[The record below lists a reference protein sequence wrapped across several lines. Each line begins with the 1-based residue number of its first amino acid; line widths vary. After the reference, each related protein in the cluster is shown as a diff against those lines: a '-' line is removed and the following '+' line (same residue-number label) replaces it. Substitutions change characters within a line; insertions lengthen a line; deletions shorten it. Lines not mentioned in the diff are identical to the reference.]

1 MNYLKV
7 YCNLIRKSEKRT
19 PPEGYTEKHH
29 TFPKSIFGYNNR
41 VVILTAREHYVAHL
55 LLRKI
60 FIKRYGLKNWKT
72 IKMINALW
80 WMSNN
85 TEKYCNSDLYE
96 KLRRDVSEI
105 YSGEN
110 NPAKRDDVRKK
121 LKQIAISLGNNHPMK
136 KEENKKAQS
145 ERMILN
151 NPAKKPE
158 VREKI
163 KQRMLGNK
171 ITLGKKHTEETKQ
184 KYKEQRCKTT
194 YRLVSPDDEIIITRF
209 LSDISTKYNL
219 DHSSLLKVAKGKLKH
234 HKRWKVE
241 IVVESL

>member
-7 YCNLIRKSEKRT
+7 YCNLIRKAENRT
-19 PPEGYTEKHH
+19 PPEGYAEKHH
-29 TFPKSIFGYNNR
+29 TFPKSIFGSNNR
-41 VVILTAREHYVAHL
+41 VVILTAREHYVTHL

-85 TEKYCNSDLYE
+85 TKKYCNSNLYE
-96 KLRRDVSEI
+96 KLRRNVSEI

-121 LKQIAISLGNNHPMK
+121 LKKITSSLGDNHHMK
-136 KEENKKAQS
+136 REENRKKQS
-145 ERMILN
+145 ERMKIN
-151 NPAKKPE
+151 SPSKKPE

-163 KQRMLGNK
+163 KQRMTGNK
-171 ITLGKKHTEETKQ
+171 INLGRKHTEETKQ
-184 KYKEQRCKTT
+184 KYKEQRCKKI
-194 YRLVSPDDEIIITRF
+194 YRLVSPDGEIIITRF
-209 LSDISTKYNL
+209 LSDISIKYNL

-234 HKRWKVE
+234 YKGWKVE
-241 IVVESL
+241 ILSKI